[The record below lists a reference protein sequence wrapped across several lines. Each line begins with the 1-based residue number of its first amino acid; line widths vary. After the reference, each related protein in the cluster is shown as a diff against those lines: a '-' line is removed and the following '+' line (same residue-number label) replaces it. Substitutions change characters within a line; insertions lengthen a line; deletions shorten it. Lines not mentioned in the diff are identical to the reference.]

1 MVKIITIFI
10 KIIVSLILSAS
21 IIAGIIA
28 LIGYFDP
35 SFSIGLFDLLRQGSF
50 ITWLL
55 LALTTAATFAAL
67 TRLPVGRESST
78 PCEPDGN
85 TKTR

>member
-1 MVKIITIFI
+1 MVKIITIFV

-21 IIAGIIA
+21 ILAGLIA

-35 SFSIGLFDLLRQGSF
+35 SFSIGLFDLLKQGSF

-55 LALTTAATFAAL
+55 LALTTAVTFAVLA
-67 TRLPVGRESST
+67 RLPVGREPGT
-78 PCEPDGN
+78 PGP
-85 TKTR
+85 

>member
-10 KIIVSLILSAS
+10 KIIVSLILSVS
-21 IIAGIIA
+21 ILAGIIA

-35 SFSIGLFDLLRQGSF
+35 AFSIGLFDLLNQGSF

-55 LALTTAATFAAL
+55 LALTTMVTFAAL
-67 TRLPVGRESST
+67 ARLPVGREPCT
-78 PCEPDGN
+78 PCEPNGP
-85 TKTR
+85 

>member
-35 SFSIGLFDLLRQGSF
+35 SFSIGLFDLLKQGSF

-78 PCEPDGN
+78 PCEPDSN
-85 TKTR
+85 SQAR

>member
-10 KIIVSLILSAS
+10 KIIVSLILPAS

-55 LALTTAATFAAL
+55 LALTTAVTFAAL
-67 TRLPVGRESST
+67 ARLPVGRESGA
-78 PCEPDGN
+78 PCEPDSN
-85 TKTR
+85 T

>member
-10 KIIVSLILSAS
+10 KLIVSLILSVS
-21 IIAGIIA
+21 IIAGLIA

-35 SFSIGLFDLLRQGSF
+35 SFSIGLFDLLKQGSF

-55 LALTTAATFAAL
+55 LALTTAVTSAAL
-67 TRLPVGRESST
+67 ARLPVGRESSA
-78 PCEPDGN
+78 PCEPDGPN
-85 TKTR
+85 R